1 SSANP
6 SDPRVSRECVPLCLA
21 RLEPTFSPRPWGAR
35 SLAPFFP
42 EMTGLA
48 EAIGEA
54 WMTGGESRFANGA
67 FAGQTLAQAWPAM
80 SPEWT
85 GTAIPRE
92 PTFPLLVKYI
102 FTEEKLS
109 VQVHPDDAYA
119 AQHDRAAGGR
129 GKTEMW
135 YAVRARPGAEVMV
148 GLKAEVTRE
157 SFEREIADGTAERS
171 LEPIPMYDGDAIF
184 VPARTAH
191 TIGPGL
197 VLCEIQQQSDLTYR
211 VYDYNRRDAQGR
223 TRPLHIEKALA
234 VMRFDA
240 QRGGKVETV
249 SIERGALRK
258 SFMAAC
264 RYFATEKWEFSE
276 NVEAESSL
284 AHFDLLIVL
293 DGSGDILYGAGRE
306 RFGSAQVWM
315 VPAALGKFEIR
326 PNSRTSLL
334 RAYVPASLETVRR
347 ELEDS
352 GLSEAEI
359 SRLVHS

>member
-1 SSANP
+1 
-6 SDPRVSRECVPLCLA
+6 
-21 RLEPTFSPRPWGAR
+21 
-35 SLAPFFP
+35 
-42 EMTGLA
+42 MTDLA
-48 EAIGEA
+48 EPLGEA
-54 WMTGGESRFANGA
+54 WMSGSESRFSNGP
-67 FAGQTLAQAWPAM
+67 FTGQTLARAWPVM

-85 GTAIPRE
+85 GTAILRE
-92 PTFPLLVKYI
+92 PTFPLLVKFI

-119 AQHDRAAGGR
+119 AQHERAAGGC

-135 YAVRARPGAEVMV
+135 YTVRARPGAEVMV

-157 SFEREIADGTAERS
+157 SFEREIADGTVERS

-184 VPARTAH
+184 VPAGTAH

-234 VMRFDA
+234 VMRFGE
-240 QRGGKVETV
+240 QRGGKVEPV
-249 SIERGALRK
+249 PIERGALTK
-258 SFMAAC
+258 TFMAAC
-264 RYFATEKWEFSE
+264 RYFVTEKWEFSE
-276 NVEAESSL
+276 SIKAESSL

-293 DGSGDILYGAGRE
+293 DGSGEILYGSGSE

-334 RAYVPASLETVRR
+334 RAYVPPNLDVVRC
-347 ELEDS
+347 ELSDS
-352 GLSEAEI
+352 GLGEVEI
-359 SRLVHS
+359 SRLVHA